1 MGSMTARFITHRE
14 RNLIGSL
21 MLKKQINDKH
31 ISRKFGQFHKITDF
45 RKIMKGQKVVEENN
59 IADLINYLEKVNG

>member
-1 MGSMTARFITHRE
+1 MTARFITHRE

-31 ISRKFGQFHKITDF
+31 ISRKFGQFHKVTDF
-45 RKIMKGQKVVEENN
+45 RKIMKGQKVV
-59 IADLINYLEKVNG
+59 